1 MNPILARLLKLIIEA
16 QQSQDRRLAIL
27 EEEEA
32 RESTDDASL
41 LQEIQALL
49 GQLENSMPSNPSLI
63 CRQCLPT
70 CN

>member
-1 MNPILARLLKLIIEA
+1 
-16 QQSQDRRLAIL
+16 QSQDRRLAIL

-49 GQLENSMPSNPSLI
+49 GMLENPIPGDPFAVIPPMPADL
-63 CRQCLPT
+63 
-70 CN
+70 